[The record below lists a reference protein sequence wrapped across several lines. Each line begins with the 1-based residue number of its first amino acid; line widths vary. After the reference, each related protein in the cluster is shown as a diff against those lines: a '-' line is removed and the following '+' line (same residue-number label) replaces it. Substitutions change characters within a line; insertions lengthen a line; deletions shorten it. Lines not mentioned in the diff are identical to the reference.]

1 MMVEREK
8 LRQELEDDL
17 DKVKLLTVIAFHE
30 AQISTSLS
38 RVKDW
43 GERMEYLLLKGKY
56 SSREE
61 APLPSLILLDLKH
74 AEERR

>member
-43 GERMEYLLLKGKY
+43 GERME
-56 SSREE
+56 
-61 APLPSLILLDLKH
+61 
-74 AEERR
+74 